1 MKKLIIGA
9 ALVSFIIYGAPVLA
23 CDCDPATALLWGMKD
38 RLHQPWPGDPQGP
51 ERSEGKVKSNEVGVA
66 GPRQETGPMNMNQ
79 DAKPQGEIKK

>member
-1 MKKLIIGA
+1 MKKVMLVGA
-9 ALVSFIIYGAPVLA
+9 LLLFVIYGAPVLA

-38 RLHQPWPGDPQGP
+38 RLHQPWPGDPQRS
-51 ERSEGKVKSNEVGVA
+51 ECSEGKVKSNEVGVG